1 MIPPSE
7 RRAPG
12 QRGEVLKLPY
22 IADPRLQREASP
34 SDSEL
39 AAAHVSSPSLLGMP
53 PDVFKRIA
61 EYVLQYEQPE
71 ELVQKAAHRMMVEVA
86 KAHVLTVSSE
96 KIVRKPANK
105 QAVARNLNTA
115 SLTNFFLVCRQFRDL
130 GVRVYY
136 GKNVFKFSDND
147 NLRGW
152 AKAIG
157 SRRKF
162 VRSIRLD
169 SHFEVRFRNGVVRP
183 EPLLMVCD
191 SGLISSTA
199 FRKLPNLRDVHLTI
213 GFAFEWQ
220 HDAFQGAHGDIDPA
234 LERICWSYAKQ
245 EANAMTDTLE
255 RSELRSHK
263 ATVRH
268 SMIFDGAFFPGESN
282 DTNYRQRMKAI
293 VWKISGIDADL
304 PESRKL
310 PYQGLAS
317 FLPGPRL
324 PNSPA
329 IVTAA
334 PTGAW
339 AEPYVNDESIYSDS
353 SRVGLVYVYD
363 NWANDMRAIS
373 ADVLDPRRL
382 AAAQAVR
389 DERAKW
395 RRKVVPEIHASA
407 ELRAAVAER
416 ARKSAWA
423 LVMSELQSSAL
434 PAEFLESTTARS
446 QWAAVNAA
454 LEEEEAARVAAVA
467 RRQQAAAG
475 QGMRRTLLNARR

>member
-1 MIPPSE
+1 
-7 RRAPG
+7 
-12 QRGEVLKLPY
+12 
-22 IADPRLQREASP
+22 
-34 SDSEL
+34 
-39 AAAHVSSPSLLGMP
+39 
-53 PDVFKRIA
+53 
-61 EYVLQYEQPE
+61 
-71 ELVQKAAHRMMVEVA
+71 
-86 KAHVLTVSSE
+86 
-96 KIVRKPANK
+96 
-105 QAVARNLNTA
+105 
-115 SLTNFFLVCRQFRDL
+115 
-130 GVRVYY
+130 
-136 GKNVFKFSDND
+136 
-147 NLRGW
+147 
-152 AKAIG
+152 
-157 SRRKF
+157 
-162 VRSIRLD
+162 
-169 SHFEVRFRNGVVRP
+169 
-183 EPLLMVCD
+183 
-191 SGLISSTA
+191 
-199 FRKLPNLRDVHLTI
+199 
-213 GFAFEWQ
+213 
-220 HDAFQGAHGDIDPA
+220 
-234 LERICWSYAKQ
+234 
-245 EANAMTDTLE
+245 MTDTLE

>member
-1 MIPPSE
+1 MT
-7 RRAPG
+7 
-12 QRGEVLKLPY
+12 
-22 IADPRLQREASP
+22 
-34 SDSEL
+34 
-39 AAAHVSSPSLLGMP
+39 
-53 PDVFKRIA
+53 
-61 EYVLQYEQPE
+61 
-71 ELVQKAAHRMMVEVA
+71 

-115 SLTNFFLVCRQFRDL
+115 SLTNFFLVCHQFRDL
-130 GVRVYY
+130 GVKVYY

-162 VRSIRLD
+162 VRSIQLD

-183 EPLLMVCD
+183 EPLLMDCD

-199 FRKLPNLRDVHLTI
+199 FRKLPNLRDVHLSI

-220 HDAFQGAHGDIDPA
+220 HNAFQGTHGNIDPA

-255 RSELRSHK
+255 RSELRSHT
-263 ATVRH
+263 ATVRQ
-268 SMIFDGAFFPGESN
+268 SLIFDGAFFPGKSN
-282 DTNYRQRMKAI
+282 DTNHRQRTKSIA
-293 VWKISGIDADL
+293 WKISGIDADL
-304 PESRKL
+304 PKSREL

-324 PNSPA
+324 PNTPA
-329 IVTAA
+329 IVAA
-334 PTGAW
+334 VPTGAW
-339 AEPYVNDESIYSDS
+339 AEPYVNDGSIYSYS
-353 SRVGLVYVYD
+353 SRIGPVYVHD

-395 RRKVVPEIHASA
+395 RKKVVPEIHASA

-416 ARKSAWA
+416 ARRSAWA
-423 LVMSELQSSAL
+423 PVMSELQSSAL
-434 PAEFLESTTARS
+434 PAEFLESITARA
-446 QWAAVNAA
+446 QWAAVAAELTSVDRRIMAQARPARKENWPEIHGELRTTVAQWAAMNAA

-467 RRQQAAAG
+467 RRQQSAAG
-475 QGMRRTLLNARR
+475 QGMRRTLLNTRR